1 MKNWIQI
8 TNVINIK
15 IKILVIAIIGNK
27 YDLHMKEQVSQEEA
41 KEYAESIG
49 AYFRL
54 VSAKDGTGIP
64 NYIHD
69 LLHIIRKLECY
80 TDKGNCDNNQYLKKK
95 ERNNGKCFK

>member
-1 MKNWIQI
+1 
-8 TNVINIK
+8 
-15 IKILVIAIIGNK
+15 
-27 YDLHMKEQVSQEEA
+27 MKEQVSQEEA

-64 NYIHD
+64 NCIHD